1 MLRELTKNK
10 ALYLMTLPAM
20 LFLLFFNY
28 FPMAGIIIA
37 FKNFNLSNGIFASP
51 WMHPLY
57 ENFRYFFT
65 SDNWVRVTRNTI
77 LLNLLFIFVGTCV
90 NVGLAIL
97 FNEIKSMWF
106 KRTAQSLTL
115 LPYFISWIVVGVFA
129 YNLLNYEHGMV
140 SELIAKFGAE
150 KVDWYARPEA
160 WPVLILIIFVW
171 KSVGYNSIIYLATL
185 TGIDHTLYE
194 SARIDGAT
202 KLQQIRYITIPLLR
216 PTIVVLTLLAIG
228 HIMNSDFGMFYS
240 LVGDSAQLY
249 PTVDVID
256 TFVFRSLKGSGDM
269 GMSAAANFYQ
279 SVLAFV
285 LVYFSNRVAR
295 KYESGSALF

>member
-1 MLRELTKNK
+1 LLHELNKNK
-10 ALYLMTLPAM
+10 TLYLMTLPALLL
-20 LFLLFFNY
+20 LFLFNY
-28 FPMAGIIIA
+28 FPMGGIILA

-51 WMHPLY
+51 WMHPIF
-57 ENFRYFFT
+57 ENFRFFFT

-77 LLNLLFIFVGTCV
+77 LLNLMFIVVGTV
-90 NVGLAIL
+90 INVGLAIL
-97 FNEIKSMWF
+97 LNETKSRWF
-106 KRTAQSLTL
+106 QRTAQSLTL

-129 YNLLNYEHGMV
+129 YNIFNYEHGMINEIV
-140 SELIAKFGAE
+140 ARFGVE
-150 KVDWYARPEA
+150 KTDWYSKPAA
-160 WPVLILIIFVW
+160 WPFLILIIWIW
-171 KSVGYNSIIYLATL
+171 KSVGYNSIIYLAAL

-216 PTIVVLTLLAIG
+216 PTIVVLTLLAVG
-228 HIMNSDFGMFYS
+228 RIMNSDFGMFYA
-240 LVGDSAQLY
+240 LVGDSAQIY

-269 GMSAAANFYQ
+269 GMAAAASFYQ

>member
-1 MLRELTKNK
+1 
-10 ALYLMTLPAM
+10 MTVPAM
-20 LFLLFFNY
+20 ILLMLFSY
-28 FPMAGIIIA
+28 FPMAGIVIA

-51 WMHPLY
+51 WMHPIY
-57 ENFRYFFT
+57 ENFRYFFS

-77 LLNLLFIFVGTCV
+77 LLNLLFIAVGTIV
-90 NVGLAIL
+90 NVGIAIL
-97 FNEIKSMWF
+97 FNELKSIWF

-140 SELIAKFGAE
+140 SEFIAKLGID
-150 KVDWYARPEA
+150 KIDWYSRPEA
-160 WPVLILIIFVW
+160 WPLIILIIFVW

-279 SVLAFV
+279 SILAFV

>member
-1 MLRELTKNK
+1 
-10 ALYLMTLPAM
+10 MTLPAM
-20 LFLLFFNY
+20 LLLFLFNY
-28 FPMAGIIIA
+28 FPMGGIILA

-51 WMHPLY
+51 WMHPIF
-57 ENFRYFFT
+57 ENFQFFFT

-77 LLNLLFIFVGTCV
+77 LLNLMFIVVGTV
-90 NVGLAIL
+90 INVGLAIL
-97 FNEIKSMWF
+97 LNETKSRWF
-106 KRTAQSLTL
+106 QRTAQSLTL

-129 YNLLNYEHGMV
+129 YNIFNYEHGMINEIV
-140 SELIAKFGAE
+140 ARFGVE
-150 KVDWYARPEA
+150 KTDWYSKPAA
-160 WPVLILIIFVW
+160 WPFLILIIWIW
-171 KSVGYNSIIYLATL
+171 KSVGYNSIIYLAAL

-228 HIMNSDFGMFYS
+228 RIMNSDFGMFYA
-240 LVGDSAQLY
+240 LVGDSAQIY

-269 GMSAAANFYQ
+269 GKAAAASFYQ

-285 LVYFSNRVAR
+285 LVYYSNRIAR

>member
-1 MLRELTKNK
+1 MKHRV
-10 ALYLMTLPAM
+10 LYLMTVPAM
-20 LFLLFFNY
+20 IFLLLFNY

-37 FKNFNLSNGIFASP
+37 FKEFNLSNGIFRSP
-51 WMHPLY
+51 WMHPLF

-65 SDNWVRVTRNTI
+65 SDNWISVTRNTI
-77 LLNLLFIFVGTCV
+77 LLNLLFIAVGTIV
-90 NVGLAIL
+90 NVGMAIL
-97 FNEIKSMWF
+97 FNEIRVKWF
-106 KRTAQSLTL
+106 QRTAQSLVL

-129 YNLLNYEHGMV
+129 YNILSYEHGML
-140 SELIAKFGAE
+140 SELFVKLGMD
-150 KVDWYARPEA
+150 KVDWYSKPAA
-160 WPVLILIIFVW
+160 WPFLILLISIW
-171 KSVGYNSIIYLATL
+171 KGVGYNSIIYLASL

-202 KLQQIRYITIPLLR
+202 RMQQIRYITIPLLR
-216 PTIVVLTLLAIG
+216 PTIIVLTLLAIG
-228 HIMNSDFGMFYS
+228 HIMNSDFGMFYA
-240 LVGDSAQLY
+240 LVGDNAQLY

-269 GMSAAANFYQ
+269 GMSAAASFYQ

-285 LVYFSNRVAR
+285 LVYVSNRVAR

>member
-1 MLRELTKNK
+1 LLHELNKNK

-20 LFLLFFNY
+20 LLLFLFNY
-28 FPMAGIIIA
+28 FPMGGIILA

-51 WMHPLY
+51 WMHPIF
-57 ENFRYFFT
+57 ENFRFFFT

-77 LLNLLFIFVGTCV
+77 LLNLMFIVVGTV
-90 NVGLAIL
+90 INVGLAIL
-97 FNEIKSMWF
+97 LNETKSRWF
-106 KRTAQSLTL
+106 QRTAQSLTL

-129 YNLLNYEHGMV
+129 YNIFNYEHGMINEIV
-140 SELIAKFGAE
+140 ARFGVE
-150 KVDWYARPEA
+150 KTDWYSKPAA
-160 WPVLILIIFVW
+160 WPFLILIIWIW
-171 KSVGYNSIIYLATL
+171 KSVGYNSIIYLAAL

-216 PTIVVLTLLAIG
+216 PTIVVLTLLAVG
-228 HIMNSDFGMFYS
+228 RIMNSDFGMFYA
-240 LVGDSAQLY
+240 LVGDSAQIY

-269 GMSAAANFYQ
+269 GMAAAASFYQ